1 MTNSKIEWTDAT
13 WNPITG
19 CSKISEGCEHCYAER
34 MVKRFPKIYPNGFR
48 PTFHEKRLSDPLHWK
63 KPRRIFVCSMGDLF
77 HEDVPLEWIAKV
89 FKVMKNCPQHKF
101 LLLTKRPARAKA
113 VLETLMHFYYL
124 ETLMHFYYPEE
135 SDPVTAYF
143 PHVWLGVTIEL
154 SSYRHR
160 AITLL
165 NTHFAHRFVSLEPLL
180 GPINIE
186 SFIWNRSI
194 DKGFIEWVIVCGE
207 TGPGAREMK
216 PEWVRDIRDKC
227 ADIGVPFFF
236 KKWGGARRSE
246 NERLLDGREWN
257 EFPKEGE
264 K

>member
-1 MTNSKIEWTDAT
+1 VTNSKIEWTEST

-34 MVKRFPKIYPNGFR
+34 IVKRFPHIYPNGFK
-48 PTFHEKRLSDPLHWK
+48 PTFHEKRLSDPLKWK

-77 HEDVPLEWIAKV
+77 HEDVPIEWVYRV
-89 FKVMKNCPQHKF
+89 FNVMKWCPQHTF

-113 VLETLMHFYYL
+113 MLETL
-124 ETLMHFYYPEE
+124 THFYYPEE
-135 SDPVTAYF
+135 RDPITAYF
-143 PHVWLGVTIEL
+143 PHVWLGVTIET
-154 SSYRHR
+154 SKHSHR

-165 NTHFAHRFVSLEPLL
+165 NTHIAHRFVSLEPLL
-180 GPINIE
+180 GPMNIE
-186 SFIWNRSI
+186 SFIWYRS
-194 DKGFIEWVIVCGE
+194 WVIVGGE

-216 PEWVRDIRDKC
+216 PEWVRDIRDTC
-227 ADIGVPFFF
+227 ADFGVPFFF

-257 EFPKEGE
+257 ELPEAMR
-264 K
+264 

>member
-1 MTNSKIEWTDAT
+1 MTNTKIEWADAT

-34 MVKRFPKIYPNGFR
+34 MVKRFPKIYPNGFK
-48 PTFHEKRLSDPLHWK
+48 PTFHEKRLSDPLRWR
-63 KPRRIFVCSMGDLF
+63 KPKRIFVCSMGDLF
-77 HEDVPLEWIAKV
+77 HEDVPIEWIYRV
-89 FKVMKNCPQHKF
+89 FNVMKWCPQHTF
-101 LLLTKRPARAKA
+101 LLLTKRPERAKA
-113 VLETLMHFYYL
+113 VL

-165 NTHFAHRFVSLEPLL
+165 NTHIAHRFVSLEPLL
-180 GPINIE
+180 GPMNIE
-186 SFIWNRSI
+186 SFIWYGS
-194 DKGFIEWVIVCGE
+194 WVIVGGE
-207 TGPGAREMK
+207 TGPGARPMK
-216 PEWVRDIRDKC
+216 PEWVRDIRDRC
-227 ADIGVPFFF
+227 ADFGVPFFF

-257 EFPKEGE
+257 EFPEVMR
-264 K
+264 